1 MVLIVPEK
9 TKDQIIDELQQHH
22 KLLETKLRHLSNDLA
37 MTRHEYEVAANKH
50 LELMK
55 SLEATNVE
63 LERKNQLI
71 TDQNYEIR
79 EQRNELKTQYR
90 FLQILLDDIPNPIF
104 HKNRNGVYIGCNKAF
119 KSFFG
124 RKEEEI
130 IGRTEYDFFSADLA
144 DFYTEQDRELMA
156 SGGIQHYEAKVMN
169 KDGDLHDIIYN
180 KTVFYDLEGRVA
192 GIIGVMEDITKVR
205 QANKA
210 LEESEK
216 NLMEANAAKDK
227 FFSIIAHALK
237 NPLNALLLTSEFLS
251 QKITSLPPEKQ
262 QSMIDNMT
270 DSTKRLSNLLE
281 DLLTWAR
288 TQVGKMPFF
297 PEQLDLNIIT
307 DECIELYETNIQ
319 DKQLEVINQLED
331 GDFAYADKNMVRTI
345 IRNLVSNAIK
355 FTHRE
360 GRIVIS
366 RKECEDYIE
375 VVVEDTGVG
384 ICPEDLKNL
393 FRIDTHFTTRG
404 TENESG
410 TGLGLL
416 LCNEFAERNRGRLA
430 VESEEGKGSKFMVIL
445 PRRES

>member
-1 MVLIVPEK
+1 MPEQ
-9 TKDQIIDELQQHH
+9 TKDQIIDELKQHQ
-22 KLLETKLRHLSNDLA
+22 KLLETKLRHLGNDLA
-37 MTRHEYEVAANKH
+37 MTRHEYEVAANKY

-55 SLEATNVE
+55 NLEATNAE

-71 TDQNYEIR
+71 TDQNFEIR

-104 HKNRNGVYIGCNKAF
+104 YKNRNGVYIGCNKAF

-124 RKEEEI
+124 RKEEDI
-130 IGRTEYDFFSADLA
+130 IGRTEYDFFSSDLA

-156 SGGIQHYEAKVMN
+156 SGGIEHYEAKVMN

-205 QANKA
+205 KAHKA
-210 LEESEK
+210 LEESEH
-216 NLMEANAAKDK
+216 NLMEANVAKDK

-251 QKITSLPPEKQ
+251 QKITTLPPQKQ

-297 PEQLDLNIIT
+297 PEQIDLFKIAE
-307 DECIELYETNIQ
+307 ECLELYETNIQ
-319 DKQLEVINQLED
+319 DKQLEVINLLEE
-331 GDFAYADKNMVRTI
+331 GDYAFADKNMVRTI

-360 GRIVIS
+360 GKITIS
-366 RKECEDYIE
+366 RMESEDYIE
-375 VVVEDTGVG
+375 VIVEDTGVG
-384 ICPEDLKNL
+384 IYKDDLDNL
-393 FRIDTHFTTRG
+393 FRIDSHFTTRG

-416 LCNEFAERNRGRLA
+416 LCKEFAEKNRGRLA
-430 VESEEGKGSKFMVIL
+430 VESEEDKGSRFFVIL
-445 PRRES
+445 PRRET

>member
-1 MVLIVPEK
+1 MPEK
-9 TKDQIIDELQQHH
+9 TKDQLIDELRQHQ

-37 MTRHEYEVAANKH
+37 MTRHEYEIAANKH

-55 SLEATNVE
+55 NLEGTNAE

-71 TDQNYEIR
+71 TDQNFEIR

-104 HKNRNGVYIGCNKAF
+104 YKNRNGVYIGCNKAF

-130 IGRTEYDFFSADLA
+130 IGRTEYDFFSSDLA
-144 DFYTEQDRELMA
+144 DLYTEQDRELMA
-156 SGGIQHYEAKVMN
+156 SSGIQHYEAKVLN

-205 QANKA
+205 QAHKA

-216 NLMEANAAKDK
+216 NLQEANVAKDK

-251 QKITSLPPEKQ
+251 QKITTLPPEKQ
-262 QSMIDNMT
+262 QSMINNMT

-297 PEQLDLNIIT
+297 PEQINLKQIVE
-307 DECIELYETNIQ
+307 ECIELYETNIQ
-319 DKQLEVINQLED
+319 DKELDAINLLEE
-331 GDFAYADKNMVRTI
+331 GDYAFADKNMVRTI
-345 IRNLVSNAIK
+345 IRNLISNAIK

-360 GRIVIS
+360 GKVTIS
-366 RKECEDYIE
+366 RMESEDYVE
-375 VVVEDTGVG
+375 VIVEDTGVG
-384 ICPEDLKNL
+384 ICEEDRQNL
-393 FRIDTHFTTRG
+393 FRIDSHFTTRG

-416 LCNEFAERNRGRLA
+416 LCNEFAEKNRGRLA
-430 VESEEGKGSKFMVIL
+430 VESEEGKGSRFLVIL
-445 PRRES
+445 PRREI